1 MKTHQQK
8 PRFKLAI
15 LVVLVATSLGCQN
28 GVFKLEPLTDGS
40 GTTATSAELQ
50 ELRNRIQ
57 ELDNDNQSLQAQLA
71 QERQRYR
78 IASDEVDLLR
88 EQLQQ
93 QSEMP

>member
-8 PRFKLAI
+8 SRFKLAI

-28 GVFKLEPLTDGS
+28 GVFKLERLTDGS

>member
-57 ELDNDNQSLQAQLA
+57 DLDNDNQ
-71 QERQRYR
+71 YR
-78 IASDEVDLLR
+78 IASDEVELLR

>member
-1 MKTHQQK
+1 M
-8 PRFKLAI
+8 
-15 LVVLVATSLGCQN
+15 ATSLGCQN

-40 GTTATSAELQ
+40 SATATSAELQ

-78 IASDEVDLLR
+78 IASDEVELLR

>member
-1 MKTHQQK
+1 MKNNNRK
-8 PRFKLAI
+8 SKKRLVLLLAI
-15 LVVLVATSLGCQN
+15 LITTSGCQN

-57 ELDNDNQSLQAQLA
+57 QLDNDNQSLQAQLA

-78 IASDEVDLLR
+78 IASDEIDLLR
-88 EQLQQ
+88 EQLQEQ
-93 QSEMP
+93 ADMP